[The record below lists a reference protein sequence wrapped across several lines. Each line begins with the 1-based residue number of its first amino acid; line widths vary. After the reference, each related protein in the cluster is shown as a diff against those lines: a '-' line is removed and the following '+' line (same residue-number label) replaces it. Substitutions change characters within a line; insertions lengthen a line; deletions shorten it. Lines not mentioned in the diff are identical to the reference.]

1 MPRHRRAAK
10 KSHASFKHEGA
21 FEGRV
26 RDLTSDGRGVVSH
39 PDGRTFFVPGV
50 WLDEVAEI
58 RVVGR
63 QGKVGLGQVITLKKA
78 DPQRREAPCRHHGD
92 SSDHCGGCPWMFM
105 PYEAQSAAKVR
116 RLKSTTEG
124 LGDSSTQLDALLAA
138 PEELGYRNRAQLKT
152 DGSKLGYVA
161 AGTRTLIDVT
171 ACPILSASNRETLAR
186 LRKQLPNPTWRARKQ
201 DWQTIDLDDNL
212 EEPSLNK
219 RLPFRQGNS
228 QQNAVM
234 REWLAQTIA
243 SISPDAPVLELF
255 AGSGNFTEVLAT
267 HFKTVVAVEGDQQAL
282 PQLSNVAPD
291 RIQAHALN
299 LFSLPAVE
307 AWISEQ
313 EGIRALVLDPPREG
327 LKVRA
332 PFLDALTE
340 LETVIYV
347 ACDIAT
353 WARDC
358 KDFLA
363 KGFRLARVTPL
374 DLFPQTPHLEVLSV
388 LTRA

>member
-10 KSHASFKHEGA
+10 SGNASFKHEGA

-78 DPQRREAPCRHHGD
+78 HPQRREAPCRHHGD

-116 RLKSTTEG
+116 RLKSTIES
-124 LGDSSTQLDALLAA
+124 LGDSSTQLDALLVA
-138 PEELGYRNRAQLKT
+138 PDELGYRNRAQLKT

-161 AGTRTLIDVT
+161 AGTRTLVDVT
-171 ACPILSASNRETLAR
+171 TCPILSASNSKVLASLREA
-186 LRKQLPNPTWRARKQ
+186 LPNPTWRARKK

-212 EEPSLNK
+212 DEASLNK
-219 RLPFRQGNS
+219 RLPFRQGNT

-234 REWLAQTIA
+234 REWLAQAIS
-243 SISPDAPVLELF
+243 SISPDVPVLELF
-255 AGSGNFTEVLAT
+255 AGSGNFTEVLAA
-267 HFKTVVAVEGDQQAL
+267 HFKTVVAVEGDPQAL
-282 PQLSNVAPD
+282 QQLSHMAPD
-291 RIQAHALN
+291 RIQAHGLN
-299 LFSLPAVE
+299 LFSVPAVE
-307 AWISEQ
+307 AWVSQQ
-313 EGIRALVLDPPREG
+313 EGIRVLVLDPPREG

-332 PFLDALTE
+332 PFLSAFAE

-363 KGFRLARVTPL
+363 QGFRLVRVTPL

>member
-63 QGKVGLGQVITLKKA
+63 HGKVGLGQVITLKKA

-116 RLKSTTEG
+116 RLKSTIQG
-124 LGDSSTQLDALLAA
+124 LGDSTTQLDALLVA
-138 PEELGYRNRAQLKT
+138 PDELGYRNRAQLKT

-171 ACPILSASNRETLAR
+171 ACPILSASNREVLAH
-186 LRKQLPNPTWRARKQ
+186 LRKALPNPTWRARKQ

-219 RLPFRQGNS
+219 RLPFRQGNT

-282 PQLSNVAPD
+282 QQLSHVAPD

-332 PFLDALTE
+332 PFLGALKE

>member
-116 RLKSTTEG
+116 RLKSTIQG
-124 LGDSSTQLDALLAA
+124 LGDSTTQLDALLVA
-138 PEELGYRNRAQLKT
+138 PDELGYRNRAQLKT

-171 ACPILSASNRETLAR
+171 ACPILSASNREVLAS
-186 LRKQLPNPTWRARKQ
+186 LRKALPNPTWRARKQ

-282 PQLSNVAPD
+282 QQLSYVAPD

-332 PFLDALTE
+332 PFLGALKE

>member
-10 KSHASFKHEGA
+10 KGYVSFKHEAA

-39 PDGRTFFVPGV
+39 PDGRTFFVPGL

-78 DPQRREAPCRHHGD
+78 DPQRREAPCRHHGY
-92 SSDHCGGCPWMFM
+92 SPNHCGGCPWMFM
-105 PYEAQSAAKVR
+105 PYEAQGAAKLR
-116 RLKSTTEG
+116 RLQSTLES
-124 LGDSSTQLDALLAA
+124 LGDSSTRLDGLLAA

-161 AGTRTLIDVT
+161 AGTRTLVDITD
-171 ACPILSASNRETLAR
+171 CPILTASNGETLTS
-186 LRKQLPNPTWRARKQ
+186 LRKALPNPTWRARKQ
-201 DWQTIDLDDNL
+201 EWQTIDLDDTL
-212 EEPSLNK
+212 EGPSLNQ
-219 RLPFRQGNS
+219 RLPFRQGNT
-228 QQNAVM
+228 QQNVVM
-234 REWLAQTIA
+234 REWLAQAIA
-243 SISPDAPVLELF
+243 PIPPDAPVLELF
-255 AGSGNFTEVLAT
+255 AGSGNFTEVLAA
-267 HFKTVVAVEGDQQAL
+267 HFATVVAVEGDQSAL
-282 PQLSNVAPD
+282 QQLSRLVPD
-291 RIQAHALN
+291 RVQTHALN

-307 AWISEQ
+307 AWISERQ
-313 EGIRALVLDPPREG
+313 GIRVLVLDPPREG
-327 LKVRA
+327 LKVRV
-332 PFLDALTE
+332 PFIKQLTE
-340 LETVIYV
+340 LEMVIYV
-347 ACDIAT
+347 TCDLAT

-358 KDFLA
+358 KDFLEQ
-363 KGFRLARVTPL
+363 GFRLTRVTPL

>member
-63 QGKVGLGQVITLKKA
+63 RGKVGLGQVITLKKA

-116 RLKSTTEG
+116 RLKSTIQG
-124 LGDSSTQLDALLAA
+124 LGDGTTQLDALLVA
-138 PEELGYRNRAQLKT
+138 PNELGYRNRAQLKT

-171 ACPILSASNRETLAR
+171 TCPVLSASNSKSLASLREA
-186 LRKQLPNPTWRARKQ
+186 LPNPTWRARKQ

-255 AGSGNFTEVLAT
+255 AGSGNFTEVLAA

-282 PQLSNVAPD
+282 QQLSYVAPD

-332 PFLDALTE
+332 PFLGALKE

>member
-10 KSHASFKHEGA
+10 KSNASFKHEAA

-50 WLDEVAEI
+50 WLNEVAEI

-63 QGKVGLGQVITLKKA
+63 QGKVGLGQVITLEKA
-78 DPQRREAPCRHHGD
+78 DPQRREAPWLHHGD
-92 SSDHCGGCPWMFM
+92 SPDHCGGCPWMFM

-116 RLKSTTEG
+116 RLQSTIEG
-124 LGDSSTQLDALLAA
+124 LGDRATQLDELLVA
-138 PEELGYRNRAQLKT
+138 PRETGYRNRAQLKT
-152 DGSKLGYVA
+152 DGLKLGYVA
-161 AGTRTLIDVT
+161 AGTRTLVDVT

-201 DWQTIDLDDNL
+201 DWQTIDLDDSL
-212 EEPSLNK
+212 GEASLNK
-219 RLPFRQGNS
+219 RLPFRQGNT

-234 REWLAQTIA
+234 RGWLAHAIA
-243 SISPDAPVLELF
+243 PISPDTSVLELF
-255 AGSGNFTEVLAT
+255 AGSGNFTEVLAA
-267 HFKTVVAVEGDQQAL
+267 HFKTVLAVEGDQQAL
-282 PQLSNVAPD
+282 QQLSGVAPD
-291 RIQAHALN
+291 RVQAHALN
-299 LFSLPAVE
+299 LFSVPAVE
-307 AWISEQ
+307 AWISER
-313 EGIRALVLDPPREG
+313 EKIRVLVLDPPREG

-332 PFLDALTE
+332 PFLSALAE

-358 KDFLA
+358 KDFMA
-363 KGFRLARVTPL
+363 QGFRLARVTPL

>member
-10 KSHASFKHEGA
+10 QSNASFKHESA
-21 FEGRV
+21 FEGKV

-50 WLDEVAEI
+50 WIDEVAEI

-63 QGKVGLGQVITLKKA
+63 QGKVGLGQVITLTKA
-78 DPQRREAPCRHHGD
+78 DLQRREAPCEHHGY
-92 SSDHCGGCPWMFM
+92 SADHCGGCPWMFM
-105 PYEAQSAAKVR
+105 PYQVQSAAKLR
-116 RLKSTTEG
+116 RLKSTLED
-124 LGDSSTQLDALLAA
+124 LGDGTAQVDGLLAA
-138 PEELGYRNRAQLKT
+138 PKELGYRNRAQLKT

-161 AGTRTLIDVT
+161 AGTRTLVDVT
-171 ACPILSASNRETLAR
+171 ACPILSARNGESLAS
-186 LRKQLPNPTWRARKQ
+186 LRQALPNPNWRGRKQ

-219 RLPFRQGNS
+219 RLPFRQGNT

-234 REWLAQTIA
+234 REWLAQAIA
-243 SISPDAPVLELF
+243 SMPPDAPVLELF
-255 AGSGNFTEVLAT
+255 AGSGNFTEVLAS

-282 PQLSNVAPD
+282 QQLSDVAPE
-291 RIQAHALN
+291 RVQAHALN
-299 LFSLPAVE
+299 LFSVPAVE
-307 AWISEQ
+307 AWVNEKQ
-313 EGIRALVLDPPREG
+313 GIRVLVLDPPREG
-327 LKVRA
+327 LKVRT
-332 PFLDALTE
+332 PFLKELAE

-347 ACDIAT
+347 ACDLAT

-363 KGFRLARVTPL
+363 QGFRLAQVTPL

-388 LTRA
+388 LTRV

>member
-63 QGKVGLGQVITLKKA
+63 RGKVGLGQVITLKKA

-171 ACPILSASNRETLAR
+171 TCPVLSASNSKSLASLREA
-186 LRKQLPNPTWRARKQ
+186 LPNPTWRARKQ

-212 EEPSLNK
+212 EEPSLNR
-219 RLPFRQGNS
+219 RLPFRQGNT

-282 PQLSNVAPD
+282 QQLSYVAPD

-313 EGIRALVLDPPREG
+313 EVIRALVLDPPREG

>member
-1 MPRHRRAAK
+1 M
-10 KSHASFKHEGA
+10 
-21 FEGRV
+21 
-26 RDLTSDGRGVVSH
+26 
-39 PDGRTFFVPGV
+39 PGV
-50 WLDEVAEI
+50 WLDEVVEI

-63 QGKVGLGQVITLKKA
+63 RGKVGLGQVITLKKA

-171 ACPILSASNRETLAR
+171 ACPILSASNREVLAS
-186 LRKQLPNPTWRARKQ
+186 LRKALPNPTWRARKQ

-282 PQLSNVAPD
+282 QQLSYVAPD

-332 PFLDALTE
+332 PFLGALKE

>member
-171 ACPILSASNRETLAR
+171 ACPILSASNREVLAS
-186 LRKQLPNPTWRARKQ
+186 LRKALPNPTWRARKQ

-219 RLPFRQGNS
+219 RLPFRQGNT

-282 PQLSNVAPD
+282 QQLSYVAPD